1 MNADSLATFT
11 ELWSLAGWTM
21 VHFLWLGAAAA
32 VIAFLGRLA
41 LRRTRPTIR
50 YAYALTCLA
59 IIAAI
64 PPATAAWL
72 STKPSPRGQGEGALA
87 LQPIAQQ
94 ASPQPT
100 IELHTTNNFP
110 PHPLASGASSNPPPT
125 PAAQSAPPATAP
137 TAHSPT
143 APPAARRRHSRQPP
157 RPTTARQRQTPG
169 KAGG

>member
-41 LRRTRPTIR
+41 LRRTSPTIR
-50 YAYALTCLA
+50 YAYVLACLA

-87 LQPIAQQ
+87 LEPIAQQ

-110 PHPLASGASSNPPPT
+110 PHPLASGASPNLPPIPAAPLDTPT
-125 PAAQSAPPATAP
+125 PSSTATN
-137 TAHSPT
+137 PT
-143 APPAARRRHSRQPP
+143 APGS
-157 RPTTARQRQTPG
+157 
-169 KAGG
+169 AGGSAPSPIATSGP